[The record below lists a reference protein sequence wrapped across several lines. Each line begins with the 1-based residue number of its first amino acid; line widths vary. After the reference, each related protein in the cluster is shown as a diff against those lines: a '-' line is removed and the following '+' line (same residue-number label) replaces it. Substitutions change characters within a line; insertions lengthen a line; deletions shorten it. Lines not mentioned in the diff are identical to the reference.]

1 MNLKENLADMHQM
14 KDTGTQQQSWIWGYK
29 QMMMMTGSSQ
39 SIDLER
45 HFKGIYCGIIRPYLI
60 E

>member
-14 KDTGTQQQSWIWGYK
+14 KDIGTQQQSWIWDYK
-29 QMMMMTGSSQ
+29 QMMSQ

-45 HFKGIYCGIIRPYLI
+45 HFKGIYCGIIRPDLI
-60 E
+60 G